1 MIIELKIKREGGSVV
16 TMGGETY
23 RFEPDQIG
31 RHVAEVT
38 DEEHEKRFLSIPQYR
53 EVKDDGE
60 PANVAPTNEGQTLGP
75 ADSGDGDSEGEGS
88 EPDPDPDAEPFDI
101 EDARAMYEE
110 TFGKKP
116 HHAMKVETIMERI
129 EKGEA

>member
-1 MIIELKIKREGGSVV
+1 MIIECKIKREGGSLV
-16 TMGGETY
+16 TMGGEEY

-31 RHVAEVT
+31 RHVAEVSNK
-38 DEEHEKRFLSIPQYR
+38 EHAERFLKIPQYR
-53 EVKDDGE
+53 EVQDDKG
-60 PANVAPTNEGQTLGP
+60 PDNVAPTNEGQTLGP
-75 ADSGDGDSEGEGS
+75 ADSGDGDGDKKEDEQSEL
-88 EPDPDPDAEPFDI
+88 